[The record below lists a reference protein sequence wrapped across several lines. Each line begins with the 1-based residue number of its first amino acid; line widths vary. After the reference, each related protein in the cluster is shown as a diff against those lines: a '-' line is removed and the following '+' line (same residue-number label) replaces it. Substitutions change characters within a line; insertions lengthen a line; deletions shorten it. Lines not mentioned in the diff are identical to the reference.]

1 MKSIAIVTDGYNN
14 LGNFL
19 EKNLRMIFEKKV
31 NINKYYINDL
41 KNHNL
46 DGCEVN
52 SLSECDSN
60 NIITDDIILV
70 MLEDKISEISNYVL
84 DKSKIIV
91 IDRSINHSQVYR
103 LFSIPKDTEV
113 LVVNDNEETTN
124 QTIEMLNNIGINH
137 LKFIPYIHD
146 LNSNGLFESDL
157 KYYHISV
164 AVTPGEANLVPSC
177 IENTIDLGF
186 RYIDIMIFYE
196 ISNRLM
202 ILDKDIFR
210 NMMKY
215 DEKIVN
221 LELGVRDVYKKLFVE
236 NSEYSSI
243 IELSENGMIFVSEDE
258 NIRFINNN
266 AKKILNLSVNHFN
279 CKVNELKNHDLVK
292 LIRDFSCKNITYEEG
307 KSSAI
312 KYNNK
317 NLNVSAH
324 RIKQFGKFIGTYYCI
339 QDETYIRKLEQNL
352 RKKLKSK
359 GFIARYT
366 FDDIYTKSDKMF
378 KIIELA
384 KKIADLE
391 QTVLITGESGTGK
404 ELMAQSIHNGSKYAK
419 QPFIAVNCAAISES
433 LLESELFGYEAGSF
447 TGALK
452 EGKPGLFEQANN
464 GTIFLD
470 EIGDMNMY
478 MQTKLLR
485 VLQENQVMRV
495 GSSKLIDI
503 NVRVIAATNVDLA
516 LKMKN
521 GKFRKDLYYR
531 LNVLPIRLPSL
542 KEHKEDIIDGV
553 MYFMKTE
560 KILDEDVKG
569 ILSSYDWPGNMREL
583 INLAQYLD
591 AICDEDVVK
600 VDDLP
605 YDLFNAKIENAD
617 EKSESK
623 AEINV
628 IMSNEKIELHKSE
641 LEDIKIIR
649 NILEILNEFSK
660 VNIGCGRKKL
670 LTELV
675 KREIS
680 ISESKVRQLL
690 SNLKTE
696 GFIISDIGRRGSYI
710 DEKGIYWLNDKIT

>member
-14 LGNFL
+14 LGDFL
-19 EKNLRMIFEKKV
+19 ENNLRMIFEKKV

-41 KNHNL
+41 KKHNL
-46 DGCEVN
+46 DGCDIN
-52 SLSECDSN
+52 NLSECDLN
-60 NIITDDIILV
+60 NIIMDDVILV
-70 MLEDKISEISNYVL
+70 MLEDKINEISDYVL

-91 IDRSINHSQVYR
+91 IERSINHSQVYR

-137 LKFIPYIHD
+137 LKFIPYIHN
-146 LNSNGLFESDL
+146 LNSSGLFDSDL
-157 KYYHISV
+157 KYNEISV

-196 ISNRLM
+196 LANRLM
-202 ILDKDIFR
+202 ILDRDIFR

-243 IELSENGMIFVSEDE
+243 IELSENGMIFVSEDDS
-258 NIRFINNN
+258 IRFINNN
-266 AKKILNLSVNHFN
+266 AKKILNLSVKCFN
-279 CKVNELKNHDLVK
+279 CKVNELKNQDLVK
-292 LIRDFSCKNITYEEG
+292 LIRDFSCKNINYEEG

-324 RIKQFGKFIGTYYCI
+324 RINQFGKFIGTYYCI

-352 RKKLKSK
+352 SKKLKAK
-359 GFIARYT
+359 GFVARYT
-366 FDDIYTKSDKMF
+366 FADIYTKSDKML
-378 KIIELA
+378 KIIELT
-384 KKIADLE
+384 KKIADLQ

-404 ELMAQSIHNGSKYAK
+404 EIMAQSIHNGSKYSK
-419 QPFIAVNCAAISES
+419 QPFIAVNCAAISEN

-452 EGKPGLFEQANN
+452 EGKAGLFEQANN

-503 NVRVIAATNVDLA
+503 NVRVIAATNVDLTR
-516 LKMKN
+516 KMKN

-531 LNVLPIRLPSL
+531 LNVLPIRIPSL
-542 KEHKEDIIDGV
+542 KEHKEDIIGGIK
-553 MYFMKTE
+553 YFMKTE
-560 KILDEDVKG
+560 KTLDSCVEEILNA
-569 ILSSYDWPGNMREL
+569 YDWPGNMREL
-583 INLAQYLD
+583 ANLAQYLD
-591 AICDEDVVK
+591 AICDEDVVTT
-600 VDDLP
+600 DDLP
-605 YDLFNAKIENAD
+605 YDLRNF
-617 EKSESK
+617 ESK
-623 AEINV
+623 NIDYEIKNKS
-628 IMSNEKIELHKSE
+628 SNKNAICNDKIQSFYNE
-641 LEDIKIIR
+641 LEDVKIVR
-649 NILEILNEFSK
+649 TVLEILCDLSK
-660 VNIGCGRKKL
+660 INIGCGRKKL
-670 LTELV
+670 IFELENR
-675 KREIS
+675 KIKL
-680 ISESKVRQLL
+680 SESKVRRLL
-690 SNLKTE
+690 SSMKNE
-696 GFIISDIGRRGSYI
+696 GLIVSDMGRSGSYI
-710 DEKGIYWLNDKIT
+710 SDKGLQWLREI

>member
-14 LGNFL
+14 LGDFL

-41 KNHNL
+41 KSYNL
-46 DGCEVN
+46 DGCDAN
-52 SLSECDSN
+52 SLPKCNSN

-70 MLEDKISEISNYVL
+70 MLEDKINEISNYVL

-137 LKFIPYIHD
+137 LKFIPYIH
-146 LNSNGLFESDL
+146 NSNNNGLFDSDL
-157 KYYHISV
+157 KYNEISV
-164 AVTPGEANLVPSC
+164 AVTPGEPNLVPSC

-196 ISNRLM
+196 LSYRLM
-202 ILDKDIFR
+202 ILDRDIFR

-258 NIRFINNN
+258 SIRFINNN
-266 AKKILNLSVNHFN
+266 AKKILNLSVKCFN

-352 RKKLKSK
+352 SKKLKSK
-359 GFIARYT
+359 GFVARYT
-366 FDDIYTKSDKMF
+366 FADIYTKSDKML
-378 KIIELA
+378 KIIELT
-384 KKIADLE
+384 KKIADLQ

-404 ELMAQSIHNGSKYAK
+404 EIMAQSIHNGSKYSK
-419 QPFIAVNCAAISES
+419 QPFIAVNCAAISEN

-452 EGKPGLFEQANN
+452 EGKAGLFEQANN

-542 KEHKEDIIDGV
+542 KEHKEDIIGGLK
-553 MYFMKTE
+553 YFMKNE
-560 KILDEDVKG
+560 KIMDNCVEKVLNA
-569 ILSSYDWPGNMREL
+569 YDWPGNMREL
-583 INLAQYLD
+583 ANLAQYLD
-591 AICDEDVVK
+591 AICDKDVVTI
-600 VDDLP
+600 DDLP
-605 YDLFNAKIENAD
+605 YDLRNFESKNIDYEIKNKSSFKINTFD
-617 EKSESK
+617 EKNKS
-623 AEINV
+623 
-628 IMSNEKIELHKSE
+628 SNDE
-641 LEDIKIIR
+641 LEDVKIVR
-649 NILEILNEFSK
+649 NILEILSEFSK
-660 VNIGCGRKKL
+660 INIGCGRKKL
-670 LTELV
+670 ITELENR
-675 KREIS
+675 KIKL
-680 ISESKVRQLL
+680 SESKVRRLL
-690 SNLKTE
+690 SIMKTE
-696 GFIISDIGRRGSYI
+696 GLIVSDMGRRGSYI
-710 DEKGIYWLNDKIT
+710 SDKGLQWLSEI